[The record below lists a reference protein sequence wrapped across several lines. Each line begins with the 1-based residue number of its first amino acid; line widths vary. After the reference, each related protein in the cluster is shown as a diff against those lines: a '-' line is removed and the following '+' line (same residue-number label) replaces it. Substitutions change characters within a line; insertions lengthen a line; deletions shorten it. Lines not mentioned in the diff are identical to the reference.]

1 MKVYPR
7 TDGTNELYMK
17 MKNMV
22 SLYVQVRYDELQ
34 SEYDLTDDMVGD
46 HIKDEIDQMVYDILF
61 S

>member
-7 TDGTNELYMK
+7 TDGTKELYMK
-17 MKNMV
+17 MKDVV

-34 SEYDLTDDMVGD
+34 SEYDLTDNMVGD